1 MMIMMKKT
9 KRMNIN
15 MIIGGRCLEGT
26 LRSNCWEYIYIYIY
40 ICTTHIYIYIY
51 IVDLCTYIKLTTSAQ
66 NILPSRSKVEA
77 TFLWTSLWPSSW
89 RCCCGIWC
97 QKNPRTKRLQDG
109 VLGDITNYITIN
121 YKGWYKSRLTL
132 MVRNY
137 LYKGVFVQV
146 GIFTVCML

>member
-1 MMIMMKKT
+1 MMIMMKKKT

-26 LRSNCWEYIYIYIY
+26 LRCNCWEYIYIYM
-40 ICTTHIYIYIY
+40 CTTHLCIYIIIIIIYIYVY
-51 IVDLCTYIKLTTSAQ
+51 LCTYTKLTTSAQ

-109 VLGDITNYITIN
+109 RMGPHFHVWDGVLGDITNYITIN
-121 YKGWYKSRLTL
+121 YKG
-132 MVRNY
+132 
-137 LYKGVFVQV
+137 
-146 GIFTVCML
+146 